1 MKDLMAAAAD
11 GRRRIQASEDPERM
25 DGSPGGSAP
34 ALLSM
39 VIL

>member
-34 ALLSM
+34 ALVSM
-39 VIL
+39 VIR